1 MKLTWSFFESGDAVI
16 PVSHLKAVRSKKKAA
31 PLAVNDAVESNEAS
45 TAIEGNEASPIAAGL
60 ETTDT
65 EAPQPKVL
73 SVEEVATV
81 LKETAEPS
89 SKQEGQ
95 SSTQWAPSSPFS
107 DFMDG
112 FDCLEDWANS
122 LSLSGESVSEAKG
135 GSVFVADPN
144 VVKDRF
150 HKVWALGFSH
160 EDAFTL
166 EPLTDG
172 QSITLRATGAFSILS
187 AFTMPQLLEVQS
199 FEKHD
204 PWKIAIVLSCLVH
217 CYVRSRFEQSVFHS
231 WLAPTF
237 ERVDPLKICVNKKLL
252 SDAKSFADVLFDQFC
267 AVAK

>member
-31 PLAVNDAVESNEAS
+31 PPAVNDAVESN
-45 TAIEGNEASPIAAGL
+45 IEGNEASPIAAGL
-60 ETTDT
+60 ETTDREDLPT
-65 EAPQPKVL
+65 KVL

-81 LKETAEPS
+81 LKET

-95 SSTQWAPSSPFS
+95 AGTQWAPSSPFS

-112 FDCLEDWANS
+112 FDCLEDWAEA
-122 LSLSGESVSEAKG
+122 LSLSGESVSETKG
-135 GSVFVADPN
+135 GSVFVADAN

-187 AFTMPQLLEVQS
+187 AFAMPQLLEVQS